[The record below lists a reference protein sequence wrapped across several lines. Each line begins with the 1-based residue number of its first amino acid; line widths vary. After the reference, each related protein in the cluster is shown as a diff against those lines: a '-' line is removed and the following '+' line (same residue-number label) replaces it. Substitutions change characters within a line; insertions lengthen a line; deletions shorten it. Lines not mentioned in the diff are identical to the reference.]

1 MGSRDTTRTLICFN
15 QGVIIMDNKNIEMMK
30 KIIEEKKKK
39 GLEKSSQQRAQKSI
53 GQGRSAG
60 RSSKKTGGL
69 FDK

>member
-1 MGSRDTTRTLICFN
+1 MSD
-15 QGVIIMDNKNIEMMK
+15 KNIEMMK

-39 GLEKSSQQRAQKSI
+39 SAEQNGSMRADKSI
-53 GQGRSAG
+53 GSQRKAN

>member
-1 MGSRDTTRTLICFN
+1 MNNR
-15 QGVIIMDNKNIEMMK
+15 NIEMMK